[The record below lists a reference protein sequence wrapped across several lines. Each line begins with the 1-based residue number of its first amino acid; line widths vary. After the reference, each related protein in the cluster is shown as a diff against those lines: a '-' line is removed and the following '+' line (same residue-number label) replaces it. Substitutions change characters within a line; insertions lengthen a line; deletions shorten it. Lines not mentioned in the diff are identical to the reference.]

1 MSMTVGLNSDMFR
14 ILSQMSRL
22 QAEQQVTMARL
33 ATGNR
38 INRASDDPAGLIAL
52 NSLNA
57 EKAAVDAAIE
67 GNQRSQSMLNV
78 ADSALTEVSS
88 LMSEIEELTLQA
100 QGSTVTAEEKAAY
113 QAQIDN
119 AIDSIDRLINQAA
132 FNGKKIFNGANR
144 INAYTADSSDITDIR
159 VYSRDPNVSGS
170 LALTVNVTAAADHA
184 HTDSST
190 GFDMNNGLSAATV
203 IQVTGKLGTATIT
216 MSTLASAGIKAAI
229 NAQKQV
235 TGVSAS
241 VGVSDNLVFS
251 STSKGSDSFVT
262 VSVISGDAT
271 MLTDGN
277 FSKVSGTDAEVTVNG
292 TDANATG
299 TKVFYNGTGVSLS
312 FNIEDDTPGT
322 HTITVA
328 GGGAEFKLGTDS
340 STSAALGLGYVNTF
354 ELGRSDLGYL
364 SSLKSGG
371 ANALTVD
378 DNDAVEIAREASNQV
393 ASIAARIGSFN
404 KYAVGSSISAL
415 QAQQEGLVQA
425 IDPIQNTDYATET
438 ANLQRQ
444 QILMNAAVSALG
456 LASSQQANV
465 LALLS

>member
-1 MSMTVGLNSDMFR
+1 MTVGLNSDMFR

-57 EKAAVDAAIE
+57 EKAAVDAAIA

-78 ADSALTEVSS
+78 ADSTLTEVSS
-88 LMSEIEELTLQA
+88 LMAEIEDLTLQA

-119 AIDSIDRLINQAA
+119 AIDTIDRLVNQAE
-132 FNGKKIFNGANR
+132 FNGKKIFNGENR
-144 INAYTADSSDITDIR
+144 INAYTADSTEVKDIR
-159 VYSRDPNVSGS
+159 VYSRDPNVTGT
-170 LALTVNVTAAADHA
+170 LALTVNVTAAADYA
-184 HTDSST
+184 YTDSAN
-190 GFDMNNGLSAATV
+190 GFDLNNGLSATTV

-216 MSTLASAGIKAAI
+216 MSTLASAAIKSAI
-229 NAQKQV
+229 NAQKDI
-235 TGVSAS
+235 TGVSALA
-241 VGVSDNLVFS
+241 GDSDNLVFS
-251 STSKGSDSFVT
+251 STEKGSDSFVT

-277 FSKVSGTDAEVTVNG
+277 FSKVSGSDAQVTVNG
-292 TDANATG
+292 ADADATG
-299 TKVFYNGTGVSLS
+299 TKVFYNGSGVSLS
-312 FNIEDDTPGT
+312 FTLDDDTPGA
-322 HTITVA
+322 HTITVD

-340 STSAALGLGYVNTF
+340 STSAAIGLAYANTF
-354 ELGRSDLGYL
+354 ELGRADLGYL

-371 ANALTVD
+371 ANAMTVED
-378 DNDAVEIAREASNQV
+378 SDAVEIAREASNQV

-404 KYAVGSSISAL
+404 KYAVGSSITAL

-444 QILMNAAVSALG
+444 QILMNAAVSALS

-465 LALLS
+465 LALLG